1 MTDHRSCCTS
11 AFTSN
16 PRVVDRVLTFYMAV
30 LIAVGPAE
38 GIMFSVKKNVGR
50 IHVIRK
56 KYLLAVPCGF
66 VQHTD
71 GFLCD

>member
-1 MTDHRSCCTS
+1 
-11 AFTSN
+11 
-16 PRVVDRVLTFYMAV
+16 MAV

-66 VQHTD
+66 VTAYRWI
-71 GFLCD
+71 FMRLKE